1 MCIRDRMSDDQV
13 VQYVKSAQQMGKNQ
27 KQITTC
33 LLYTSE
39 TDMFIVRLGEVY
51 PTNTHC
57 LITMSEACMLTLE
70 VGVIDVYKR
79 QRIRRGARF
88 LPG

>member
-1 MCIRDRMSDDQV
+1 MEYSKRVAEIYVQSSDCRLKRD
-13 VQYVKSAQQMGKNQ
+13 KG
-27 KQITTC
+27 
-33 LLYTSE
+33 E

-70 VGVIDVYKR
+70 VGVMGMGEKCTLWEGLGMDFWI
-79 QRIRRGARF
+79 
-88 LPG
+88 L